1 MDSVLDKEQ
10 RLSEGHSE
18 AEGRKMDLEN
28 LTDDDEVAL
37 NLPRKGVEER
47 DPPGEEIRDLP
58 GATVSGAPV
67 TQQEE
72 WFRMEPL
79 HGARPKWN
87 RLGRQTLGIEE
98 PRGLGAEAT
107 GGIDGV
113 EATEGGMRAQAPQL
127 PLPRQYTPGV

>member
-18 AEGRKMDLEN
+18 AEDQKMDLED

-58 GATVSGAPV
+58 GDTVLGAPV
-67 TQQEE
+67 TQQED

-79 HGARPKWN
+79 HGAQPKWN
-87 RLGRQTLGIEE
+87 R
-98 PRGLGAEAT
+98 
-107 GGIDGV
+107 
-113 EATEGGMRAQAPQL
+113 
-127 PLPRQYTPGV
+127 PG